1 VGHHE
6 IRLRSRIDNVQLGDF
21 TEQADAYRR
30 SRPAYPD
37 ELIDIL
43 VADAGLAP
51 GDPVADFGAGTGIMT
66 LMLIDR
72 GFVVSAIEPNE
83 SMRSRAEVPD
93 ANWVA
98 GTFEQSLLESGSQRW
113 AVAAQAFHWAD
124 PLRALPEIRRVL
136 KPGSLFTVL
145 WNNRAKTEND
155 IVSWTDAIIRRHVP
169 EFDEAYRN
177 RPWKEILESTGD
189 FTFVTQRII
198 SHTIPMS
205 RERFLQLWKSH
216 NRLNTIAGPIRF
228 AAFFQ
233 DLSEHLEQ
241 HSIDE
246 VDVRYDCESWSVRRN
261 D

>member
-1 VGHHE
+1 M
-6 IRLRSRIDNVQLGDF
+6 QLGDF

-37 ELIDIL
+37 ELIDML
-43 VADAGLAP
+43 VADACLAP

-66 LMLIDR
+66 RMLIER

-83 SMRSRAEVPD
+83 SMRSRAEVTD
-93 ANWVA
+93 VRWVA
-98 GTFEQSLLESGSQRW
+98 GTFEQSLLEPASQRW

-136 KPGSLFTVL
+136 QPGCLFTVL
-145 WNNRAKTEND
+145 WNNRAKLADDT
-155 IVSWTDAIIRRHVP
+155 VSWTDAAIRRHVP

-177 RPWKEILESTGD
+177 RPWKGILESTGD
-189 FTFVTQRII
+189 FKVVTQRNV

-228 AAFFQ
+228 AAFFEE
-233 DLSEHLEQ
+233 LSEHLEN
-241 HSIDE
+241 HSIDRIN
-246 VDVRYDCESWSVRRN
+246 VRYDCESWSARRK